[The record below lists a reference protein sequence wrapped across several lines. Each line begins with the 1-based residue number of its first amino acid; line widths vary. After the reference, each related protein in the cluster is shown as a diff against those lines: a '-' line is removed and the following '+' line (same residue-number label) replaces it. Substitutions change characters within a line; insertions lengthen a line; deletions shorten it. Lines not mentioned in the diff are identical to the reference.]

1 LKNGG
6 VKGGLKKPLT
16 IAKIIMEQVATAPRT
31 YQQKRDWDFRN
42 LNIWKEGHALTMRL
56 YETTKRFPQEEAANL
71 ATDLRRTATH
81 LTSTIAC
88 ALNKSSYKEK
98 IQGYE
103 AAASIIP
110 ELQNLIML
118 ARDLGYC
125 TPADGDDFHYRADT
139 VSKMTYGL
147 IKASKTKMQNQE
159 K

>member
-1 LKNGG
+1 
-6 VKGGLKKPLT
+6 
-16 IAKIIMEQVATAPRT
+16 MEQVATAPRT
-31 YQQKRDWDFRN
+31 YQQKREWDFRT
-42 LNIWKEGHALTMRL
+42 LNIWKEGHALTMRI
-56 YETTKRFPQEEAANL
+56 YEITKRFPPEETERLAA
-71 ATDLRRTATH
+71 DLRRAATR

-88 ALNKSSYKEK
+88 SLNKGSYKEK
-98 IQGYE
+98 ITGYE
-103 AAASIIP
+103 AATGNVP

-125 TPADGDDFHYRADT
+125 APADADDLHYRAET

>member
-1 LKNGG
+1 
-6 VKGGLKKPLT
+6 
-16 IAKIIMEQVATAPRT
+16 MEQVATAPRT

-42 LNIWKEGHALTMRL
+42 LNIWKEGHTLTVRI
-56 YETTKRFPQEEAANL
+56 YEMTKRFPQEEAANL
-71 ATDLRRTATH
+71 AMDLRRTTIR

-88 ALNKSSYKEK
+88 SLNKSSYKEK

-103 AAASIIP
+103 AVSGVIP

-125 TPADGDDFHYRADT
+125 APADADDLHYRAET

-147 IKASKTKMQNQE
+147 IKASKTKMQQIQE